1 MSDQLNPDSR
11 NPKTNQKNN
20 LKIIAIISTFGG
32 LLFGF
37 DTGVI
42 NGALPYMA
50 RPDQLNLNAVTE
62 GLVASSLLFGAA
74 FGAMFSGKL
83 ADSYGRRKVILYL
96 AVIFLI
102 TTLGCTFAPNIPIMI
117 TFRFLLGIAV
127 GGASVAVPT
136 FLAEIQVNYLPIL
149 QMPLSEI
156 QWTEQDMHGDICS
169 SLHQSLLLFYGLEC
183 L

>member
-1 MSDQLNPDSR
+1 MSDQLNPNSR
-11 NPKTNQKNN
+11 NTNTNKKNN

-62 GLVASSLLFGAA
+62 GLVTSSLLFGAA

-96 AVIFLI
+96 AAIFLI
-102 TTLGCTFAPNIPIMI
+102 TTLGCTFAPNVPI
-117 TFRFLLGIAV
+117 
-127 GGASVAVPT
+127 
-136 FLAEIQVNYLPIL
+136 
-149 QMPLSEI
+149 
-156 QWTEQDMHGDICS
+156 
-169 SLHQSLLLFYGLEC
+169 
-183 L
+183 